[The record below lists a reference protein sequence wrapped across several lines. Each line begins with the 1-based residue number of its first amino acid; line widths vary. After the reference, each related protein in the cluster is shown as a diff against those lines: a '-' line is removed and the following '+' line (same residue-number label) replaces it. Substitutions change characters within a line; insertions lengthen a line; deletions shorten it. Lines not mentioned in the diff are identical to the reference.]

1 MTGATS
7 PRVEW
12 NCAFIDADY
21 ENEFCSGVPD
31 AGIANRLRFLA
42 LLRTEM
48 SSCERKPHPSPTI
61 KVTTAVGKQE
71 QSATRPDGWTVVVA
85 LNTVGSSEPT
95 R

>member
-48 SSCERKPHPSPTI
+48 SSCERTTPPFPHNKSHDRRR
-61 KVTTAVGKQE
+61 KAGAE
-71 QSATRPDGWTVVVA
+71 CD
-85 LNTVGSSEPT
+85 SS
-95 R
+95 